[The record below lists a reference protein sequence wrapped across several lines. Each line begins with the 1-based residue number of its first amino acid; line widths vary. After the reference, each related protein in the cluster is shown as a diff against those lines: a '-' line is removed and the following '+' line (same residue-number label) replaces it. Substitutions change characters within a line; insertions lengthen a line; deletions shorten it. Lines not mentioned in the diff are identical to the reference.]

1 MARAMW
7 TVQMDIELLCA
18 FITVI
23 CLTVLISAFRRA
35 RPKFDPKC
43 NSSTT
48 KAVCS
53 SATTP
58 GVAPGERIAGV
69 DQKREATDTPAFER
83 TQSALSS
90 ADTPKARRRRLHS
103 ESLHSLRRL
112 RPAEGG
118 VPDSGSTTARARPSS
133 SDPSTSRAKVLK
145 ASQPS
150 LREKVTEWLSNAEW
164 RTGGSSTRLSRILS
178 DGSNQVGPA
187 TLKMDAGSQARV
199 PGVSS
204 AGKRR
209 TKNSSDRPGSSPA
222 ARPSEKARNTK
233 PNAPATA
240 PARLGPVLRSAKV
253 DLGAEQ
259 NEDEDDGHADHFSCT
274 RQAGKE
280 PQLLCFL
287 DLDEDPGLPFGPLRR
302 PASLSRPVTL
312 PRSRSFERMISN
324 DREVPMTPLPAPLSQ
339 RRNRSESQIVGSLR
353 ALGGR
358 V

>member
-1 MARAMW
+1 
-7 TVQMDIELLCA
+7 V
-18 FITVI
+18 
-23 CLTVLISAFRRA
+23 
-35 RPKFDPKC
+35 RPKNRP
-43 NSSTT
+43 
-48 KAVCS
+48 
-53 SATTP
+53 
-58 GVAPGERIAGV
+58 
-69 DQKREATDTPAFER
+69 
-83 TQSALSS
+83 
-90 ADTPKARRRRLHS
+90 
-103 ESLHSLRRL
+103 
-112 RPAEGG
+112 PAEGG

-150 LREKVTEWLSNAEW
+150 LREKVTEWLSNAES